1 MSIIRSRKKS
11 TLLTSSMVA
20 MAGSLA
26 IPAHAQDAPVLK
38 EVNVQAAVDVPYK
51 TEKSASNKLT
61 QALVDIPKT
70 VQVLKKEM
78 LKEQGASSLMEA
90 LRNTA
95 GITMQLGE
103 NGNTA
108 AGDTFQMRGFST
120 NTSTFVDGVRDLGAV
135 TRDVFNL
142 EQVEVVKGAGGS
154 EVGRGASAGYI
165 NLISKLPTL
174 EQANDIAL
182 TLGTADKKRLTVDS
196 NNVIDDST
204 ALRLNV
210 MVQEANAEE
219 RNQVSNRQV
228 AIAPSL
234 AFGLDSPTKVYLYSQ
249 HIRQDNVPDGGVPTI
264 GMEGF
269 YNSNATIKAG
279 AKVSRDSFYG
289 SQQDY
294 EKISAD
300 MLTAKVEHQLSKNT
314 TIRNIS
320 RYGQT
325 HVDRVLTGVN
335 TLSVN
340 ASTKAIEVALNRQRI
355 DQTNEIWA
363 NQTNLNTALS
373 TGFIKHDLVLGLEL
387 LKESQLTL
395 GSTSGSTSTTTVV
408 VNGQTLPVYSVVQNV
423 YSPNAYQN
431 LLVPYL
437 TGADTDGE
445 TTTAALYVFDT
456 LTLTDSLKFSL
467 GLRADRYKTETSTGT
482 MVTGGSG
489 GNLATYSAQ
498 GYKVGDVVISHLEDD
513 DTLLSWNAGL
523 VFKPAA
529 NGSIY
534 IAFADAQTPPAGAN
548 FVLSAT
554 AGNQANAALDPQRTT
569 TAELG
574 TKWELLNKRL
584 NLSAAVY
591 RTENDKQASV
601 DAVTGVANQEGK
613 THVDGIEL
621 AAVGQLTNFWQL
633 TMSVGFMDSEQLGQ
647 SSKSSST
654 GVISTSDGVRWT
666 PDVTASVWTSYT
678 LEKFTFGGGARYV
691 GEQKR
696 VVTTNTNLATENM
709 PVIPAYTVVDMMAA
723 YKVSKNTNLRL
734 NVYNV
739 LDEEY
744 INTLNN
750 SGARATLGV
759 PISAAISAEFSF

>member
-61 QALVDIPKT
+61 QALVDTPKT

-210 MVQEANAEE
+210 MVQEGNAEE

-269 YNSNATIKAG
+269 YNSNTTIKAG
-279 AKVSRDSFYG
+279 AKVSRDNFYG

-335 TLSVN
+335 ALSVN

-445 TTTAALYVFDT
+445 TTTAALYVFDF

-534 IAFADAQTPPAGAN
+534 VAFADAQTPPAGAN

-554 AGNQANAALDPQRTT
+554 AGNQANAELDPQQTT

-584 NLSAAVY
+584 NVSAAVY

-613 THVDGIEL
+613 TLVDGIEL

-633 TMSVGFMDSEQLGQ
+633 TMSVGFMESEQLGQ

-654 GVISTSDGVRWT
+654 GVITTSDGVRWT

-709 PVIPAYTVVDMMAA
+709 PVIPAYTVADVMAA
-723 YKVSKNTNLRL
+723 YKVNKNTNLRL

-739 LDEEY
+739 FDEEY
-744 INTLNN
+744 ISTLNN
-750 SGARATLGV
+750 SGARMTLGA
-759 PISAAISAEFSF
+759 PISAAITAEFSF

>member
-61 QALVDIPKT
+61 QALVDTPKT

-210 MVQEANAEE
+210 MVQEGNAEE

-269 YNSNATIKAG
+269 YNSNTTIKAG
-279 AKVSRDSFYG
+279 AKVSRDNFYG

-335 TLSVN
+335 ALSVN

-534 IAFADAQTPPAGAN
+534 VAFADAQTPPAGAN

-554 AGNQANAALDPQRTT
+554 AGNQANAELDPQQTT

-584 NLSAAVY
+584 NVSAAVY

-613 THVDGIEL
+613 TLVDGIEL

-633 TMSVGFMDSEQLGQ
+633 TMSVGFMESEQLGQ
-647 SSKSSST
+647 SSKSSS
-654 GVISTSDGVRWT
+654 GVITTSDGVRWT

-696 VVTTNTNLATENM
+696 VVATNANLATENM
-709 PVIPAYTVVDMMAA
+709 PVIPAYTVADVMAA
-723 YKVSKNTNLRL
+723 YKVNKNTNLRL

-739 LDEEY
+739 FDEEY
-744 INTLNN
+744 ISTLNN
-750 SGARATLGV
+750 SGARMTLGA
-759 PISAAISAEFSF
+759 PISAAITAEFSF

>member
-20 MAGSLA
+20 MASSLA
-26 IPAHAQDAPVLK
+26 MPAHAQDAPVLK

-61 QALVDIPKT
+61 QALVDTPKT

-279 AKVSRDSFYG
+279 AKVSRDKFYG

-445 TTTAALYVFDT
+445 TTTAALYVFDF

-534 IAFADAQTPPAGAN
+534 VAFADAQTPPAGAN

-613 THVDGIEL
+613 TRVDGIEL

-647 SSKSSST
+647 SSKNSTT

>member
-26 IPAHAQDAPVLK
+26 IPAQAQDAPVLK
-38 EVNVQAAVDVPYK
+38 EVNVQAIVDVPYK
-51 TEKSASNKLT
+51 TEKSASSKLT
-61 QALVDIPKT
+61 QPLVDTPKT

-279 AKVSRDSFYG
+279 AKVSRDKFYG

-335 TLSVN
+335 ALSVN

-534 IAFADAQTPPAGAN
+534 VAFADAQTPPAGAN

-613 THVDGIEL
+613 TRVDGIEL

-647 SSKSSST
+647 SSKNSTT

-678 LEKFTFGGGARYV
+678 LEK
-691 GEQKR
+691 
-696 VVTTNTNLATENM
+696 
-709 PVIPAYTVVDMMAA
+709 
-723 YKVSKNTNLRL
+723 
-734 NVYNV
+734 
-739 LDEEY
+739 
-744 INTLNN
+744 
-750 SGARATLGV
+750 
-759 PISAAISAEFSF
+759 

>member
-61 QALVDIPKT
+61 QALVDTPKT

-219 RNQVSNRQV
+219 RNEVGYNHV
-228 AIAPSL
+228 AIAPSV
-234 AFGLDSPTKVYLYSQ
+234 AFGLDSPTKIYLYSQ
-249 HIRQDNVPDGGVPTI
+249 HTRQDNIPDGGLPTI
-264 GMEGF
+264 GMAGF
-269 YNSNATIKAG
+269 YNATAAIQAG
-279 AKVSRDSFYG
+279 AKVAKDSFYG

-294 EKISAD
+294 ENVSAD
-300 MLTAKVEHQLSKNT
+300 MLTAKVEHQLNSNT
-314 TIRNIS
+314 VVRNVT
-320 RYGQT
+320 RYGKS
-325 HVDRVLTGVN
+325 HIDRVLTGVN
-335 TLSVN
+335 GLSIN
-340 ASTKAIEVALNRQRI
+340 KMTQAIEVALTRQRI

-363 NQTNLNTALS
+363 NQTTLNTALT
-373 TGFIKHDLVLGLEL
+373 TGLIKHDLVFGLEL
-387 LKESQLTL
+387 LKESQLNL
-395 GSTSGSTSTTTVV
+395 GTTTGSSSTATVM
-408 VNGQTLPVYSVVQNV
+408 VNGQTLPVLSIVQNV
-423 YSPNAYQN
+423 YSPNSNQS

-437 TGADTDGE
+437 TGADSDGS
-445 TTTAALYVFDT
+445 TTTTALYVFDT
-456 LTLTDSLKFSL
+456 LSLTESLKFNL
-467 GLRADRYKTETSTGT
+467 GLRADNYKVKTKAGAL
-482 MVTGGSG
+482 VTGGVGANVTKPSI
-489 GNLATYSAQ
+489 A
-498 GYKVGDVVISHLEDD
+498 GYKVGDVVITELEDD

-523 VFKPAA
+523 VFKPTS
-529 NGSIY
+529 NGSVY
-534 IAFADAQTPPAGAN
+534 IAFADAQTPPAGTN

-591 RTENDKQASV
+591 RTENDKQASI

-613 THVDGIEL
+613 TRVDGIEL

-633 TMSVGFMDSEQLGQ
+633 TMSVGFMESEQLGQ
-647 SSKSSST
+647 SSKSSS
-654 GVISTSDGVRWT
+654 GVIATSDGVRWT

>member
-26 IPAHAQDAPVLK
+26 IPAQAQDAPVLK
-38 EVNVQAAVDVPYK
+38 EVNVQAIVDVPYK
-51 TEKSASNKLT
+51 TEKSASSKLT
-61 QALVDIPKT
+61 QPLVDTPKT

-249 HIRQDNVPDGGVPTI
+249 HIRQDNVPDGGLPTI

-279 AKVSRDSFYG
+279 AKVSRDKFYG

-325 HVDRVLTGVN
+325 HIDRVLTGVN
-335 TLSVN
+335 ALSVN

-534 IAFADAQTPPAGAN
+534 VAFADAQTPPAGAN

-554 AGNQANAALDPQRTT
+554 AGNQANAELDPQQTT

-584 NLSAAVY
+584 NVSAAIY

-613 THVDGIEL
+613 TRVDGIEL

-633 TMSVGFMDSEQLGQ
+633 TMSVGFMESEQLSQ

-654 GVISTSDGVRWT
+654 GVITTSDGVRWT

-696 VVTTNTNLATENM
+696 VVATNANLATENM
-709 PVIPAYTVVDMMAA
+709 PVIPAYTVADVMAA
-723 YKVSKNTNLRL
+723 YKVNKNTNLRL

-739 LDEEY
+739 FDEEY
-744 INTLNN
+744 ISTLNN
-750 SGARATLGV
+750 SGARMTLGA
-759 PISAAISAEFSF
+759 PISAAITAEFSF